1 MPTMRGDAMRGL
13 AVFISDIR
21 NCKKID
27 NEIHQFN
34 YALHLGK
41 SREAELRRIN
51 KELTNIRQR
60 FRSRRSFSQYFR
72 IFSSLLIQRIKLS
85 MVIKRKNM
93 SANYYLSFFW
103 AMILILDIWR
113 RSIC

>member
-1 MPTMRGDAMRGL
+1 MRGDAMRGL

-72 IFSSLLIQRIKLS
+72 IFSSTLRTLKSLATTAFTAPAIINDVLCDF
-85 MVIKRKNM
+85 N
-93 SANYYLSFFW
+93 FE
-103 AMILILDIWR
+103 
-113 RSIC
+113 

>member
-21 NCKKID
+21 NCKIKILLI
-27 NEIHQFN
+27 NTYKVNF
-34 YALHLGK
+34 YLLGK

-60 FRSRRSFSQYFR
+60 FRGLNF
-72 IFSSLLIQRIKLS
+72 
-85 MVIKRKNM
+85 
-93 SANYYLSFFW
+93 
-103 AMILILDIWR
+103 
-113 RSIC
+113 

>member
-21 NCKKID
+21 NCKKFIKLTKED
-27 NEIHQFN
+27 F
-34 YALHLGK
+34 LFKFVLLGK

-60 FRSRRSFSQYFR
+60 FRG
-72 IFSSLLIQRIKLS
+72 
-85 MVIKRKNM
+85 
-93 SANYYLSFFW
+93 
-103 AMILILDIWR
+103 
-113 RSIC
+113 